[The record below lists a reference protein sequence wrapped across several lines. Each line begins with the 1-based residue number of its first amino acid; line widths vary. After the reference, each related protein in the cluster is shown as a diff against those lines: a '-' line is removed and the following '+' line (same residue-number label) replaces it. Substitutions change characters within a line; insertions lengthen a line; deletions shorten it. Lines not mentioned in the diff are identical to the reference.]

1 MGKIITN
8 GFKLTLGEDLK
19 LLRFEKHQLVKT
31 RGIPSTISKG
41 WVHEHCY
48 HCYHRLLAVRIFS

>member
-48 HCYHRLLAVRIFS
+48 QSSMVPN

>member
-19 LLRFEKHQLVKT
+19 LLRFEKHQLVNKDA
-31 RGIPSTISKG
+31 GDTIYNFQRVG
-41 WVHEHCY
+41 T
-48 HCYHRLLAVRIFS
+48 

>member
-48 HCYHRLLAVRIFS
+48 QENSIGFSIEVH